1 MFFVYKLLGATTT
14 PLVFLSLAI
23 LVGTFFTI
31 HHRKRRP
38 LLFFG
43 PSIII
48 LSVVI
53 LLSLSLPV
61 TSHLLLRQVEI
72 HRNELP
78 PEGPIPVVMIL
89 SGGFTRKNSGKSE
102 PGPFTT
108 QRLIEGASLARQK
121 GYPILLSGGL
131 SYDRGES
138 IARSM
143 ERAIR
148 RWGYK
153 GEIMLEENSRTTWEN
168 MTYSASI
175 LRHKGVDRI
184 VLVTNSFHMKRS
196 LWMAKKAMPDI
207 EVYPYAIGSLA
218 DDMNSDPLKWIPT
231 AGALRDS
238 TLAWREIVGLTVY
251 RILESRLPRP
261 DHP

>member
-1 MFFVYKLLGATTT
+1 MTISNRRRGPLFCFV
-14 PLVFLSLAI
+14 
-23 LVGTFFTI
+23 
-31 HHRKRRP
+31 
-38 LLFFG
+38 

-48 LSVVI
+48 LSVVF

-72 HRNELP
+72 YRKELP

-89 SGGFTRKNSGKSE
+89 SGGFTRKNSGKTE

-108 QRLIEGASLARQK
+108 QRLIEGASLARRK

-131 SYDRGES
+131 SYDKSES

-143 ERAIR
+143 ERSIR
-148 RWGYK
+148 KWGYK

-175 LRHKGVDRI
+175 LRRKGIDRI
-184 VLVTNSFHMKRS
+184 ILVTNSFHMKRS

-218 DDMNSDPLKWIPT
+218 DDMDSDPLKWIPT

-238 TLAWREIVGLTVY
+238 SLAWKEIVGLTVY
-251 RILESRLPRP
+251 RILEPKLPRP
-261 DHP
+261 DRPGTSASTF